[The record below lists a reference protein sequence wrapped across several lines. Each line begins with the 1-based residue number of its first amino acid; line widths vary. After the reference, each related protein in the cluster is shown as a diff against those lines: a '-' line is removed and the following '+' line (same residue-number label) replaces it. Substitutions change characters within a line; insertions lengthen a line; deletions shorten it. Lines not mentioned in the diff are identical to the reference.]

1 LEAGGADG
9 HATQR
14 KYIKAAI
21 LAEIISCRNIQSV
34 CFFKKKLFLI
44 KQVSARS
51 DPQNVDLQEIE
62 RTKKP
67 ITHLFVQVVD
77 NALKRTPVNF
87 QVDRQKNEGRDRFA
101 SSTKFTHY
109 HDDFGS
115 VL

>member
-1 LEAGGADG
+1 LGSKIAF
-9 HATQR
+9 
-14 KYIKAAI
+14 YI
-21 LAEIISCRNIQSV
+21 
-34 CFFKKKLFLI
+34 FFCLQNKLFLI

-67 ITHLFVQVVD
+67 ITNPFVQVVD

-87 QVDRQKNEGRDRFA
+87 QVDWQKNEGRDRFA

-109 HDDFGS
+109 HHDDFGS